1 MAKRKLMPPTQEL
14 VVNQGDDFSF
24 QLRIKDSHDAPVDI
38 TDYQFTL
45 KVREDAESDQ
55 VLIEAVSTLLNAPDG
70 LVEFSFPSELTSK
83 IDTEGLN
90 YEEVGE
96 YWYDILQTNKKGK
109 KTRILQG
116 RFIVSPGISYH

>member
-24 QLRIKDSHDAPVDI
+24 QLWIKDSHDAPVDI

-45 KVREDAESDQ
+45 KVREDAENDQ
-55 VLIEAVSTLLNAPDG
+55 VLIEAVSTVVDASDG
-70 LVEFSFPSELTSK
+70 LVEFYFSSELTSQ

-90 YEEVGE
+90 YEEVSE
-96 YWYDILQTNKKGK
+96 YWYDILQTNKEGK
-109 KTRILQG
+109 RTRILQG
-116 RFIVSPGISYH
+116 RFVVSPGISYH

>member
-1 MAKRKLMPPTQEL
+1 MPPM
-14 VVNQGDDFSF
+14 VDF
-24 QLRIKDSHDAPVDI
+24 
-38 TDYQFTL
+38 Y
-45 KVREDAESDQ
+45 
-55 VLIEAVSTLLNAPDG
+55 
-70 LVEFSFPSELTSK
+70 FPSELTSK

-96 YWYDILQTNKKGK
+96 YWYDILQTNKEGK

>member
-1 MAKRKLMPPTQEL
+1 MPPTQEL

-24 QLRIKDSHDAPVDI
+24 QLRIKDSQDAPVDI

-55 VLIEAVSTLLNAPDG
+55 VLIEAVSTVVDATHG
-70 LVEFSFPSELTSK
+70 LVEFYFPSELTSK
-83 IDTEGLN
+83 IDTEGLY

-96 YWYDILQTNKKGK
+96 YWYDILQRNKEGK

>member
-24 QLRIKDSHDAPVDI
+24 QLRIKDSHDTPVDI

-55 VLIEAVSTLLNAPDG
+55 VLIEAVSTVVDAPDG
-70 LVEFSFPSELTSK
+70 LVDFYFPSELTSK

-96 YWYDILQTNKKGK
+96 YWYDILQTNKERK